1 MGKKRKIAMVVRKG
15 SFAEVEELDD
25 KYWSEKNYEER
36 LEALLIMRDTFF
48 CDEEKNI
55 KKVVRK
61 CRLYEEEI

>member
-61 CRLYEEEI
+61 YRLYEEEI